1 MNEHYEQKLKQ
12 ALRQKSVMPYLTIIL
27 GPTKEQCP
35 VHTKNKGLVLPV
47 DDRYWTEFPMRETS
61 ACRCSIR
68 QVSKYEY
75 QKLKAEGVL
84 EVPVG
89 ECKNICVSGILNL
102 LKGNTEC
109 QYQTNLSISF

>member
-12 ALRQKSVMPYLTIIL
+12 ALRQKSGMPYLTIIL

-84 EVPVG
+84 EVPVD
-89 ECKNICVSGILNL
+89 
-102 LKGNTEC
+102 
-109 QYQTNLSISF
+109 